1 MYGCQEYEALT
12 PVKQEPP
19 IGWGHQQHQQHQ
31 QYKQHQQHHELQSR
45 YVSLVIP
52 SVLSELATHC
62 HDNLTVVCADGDQV
76 HTSALLVSFLSPWLG
91 TLLKESQELGGDG
104 DLCLVLPHVHADQAR
119 DVLGNLLC
127 KKGQIDQAKWHEIF
141 PSKSP
146 DFGNFSEHL
155 RNIFNYKEYETEN
168 LELTNYMQAKLE
180 LVKNEPEELEQL
192 DVKPEKQIK
201 RGRKKKSLDGGE
213 GKISAYLLKKYGSE
227 ENYREFLKLKQ
238 TQNPEEKGK
247 RKPGVFTPFLL
258 RKYGSQEAWEEHR
271 KQKRMAKNVKITP
284 RIKLCSHCGEEF
296 NITDTK
302 SEGAYSRHM
311 KIHTIEKFK
320 CDCEPSWKTNR
331 EKNFHMKCVHMGHF
345 GCEPCVRTF
354 ASEDVFKSHMELTHS
369 GAKFFIC
376 AECGFETHTKG
387 NLQIHTQLSHDK
399 EIQTCNICGAQ
410 FEGTYRLKAHLKRTH
425 NELKPCPY
433 CGQFFKNINKHI
445 NTSHTADS
453 EKKYQCKECGKG
465 FIDITKLNGHMMN
478 VHIRSRPY
486 HCRYQC
492 GVSYNDRG
500 NRNGHE
506 RSKHGGLWNNETGE
520 SLEKHFGQEPSPAS
534 FAHNGQNDQH
544 ELKQHYE

>member
-1 MYGCQEYEALT
+1 MYENESLACL
-12 PVKQEPP
+12 VKQEPAAEN
-19 IGWGHQQHQQHQ
+19 HQ
-31 QYKQHQQHHELQSR
+31 LQAR
-45 YVSLVIP
+45 YLKLVIP
-52 SVLSELATHC
+52 SVLSELATHN
-62 HDNLTVVCADGDQV
+62 HDDLTLVCADGGQV

-91 TLLKESQELGGDG
+91 GLLKESQELSGDG
-104 DLCLVLPHVHADQAR
+104 ELYILLTHIHSTQAR
-119 DVLGNLLC
+119 DVLESLLST
-127 KKGQIDQAKWHEIF
+127 KGQIDEVKLNEIF
-141 PSKSP
+141 PSNSTE
-146 DFGNFSEHL
+146 FGHFSEHL
-155 RNIFNYKEYETEN
+155 KNICNYNDNDYED
-168 LELTNYMQAKLE
+168 LDIPNYLQAKVE
-180 LVKNEPEELEQL
+180 LVKHEPIESEQV
-192 DVKPEKQIK
+192 DVKQEKQSK
-201 RGRKKKSLDGGE
+201 RGRKKKRNDEGDGT
-213 GKISAYLLKKYGSE
+213 ISAYLLKKYGSE

-238 TQNPEEKGK
+238 SQNPQEKGK
-247 RKPGVFTPFLL
+247 RKTGIFTPFLL
-258 RKYGSQEAWEEHR
+258 RKYGSKEAWEEHR

-296 NITDTK
+296 NIKDTK

-320 CDCEPSWKTNR
+320 CDCEPTWKTNR

-506 RSKHGGLWNNETGE
+506 RSKHGGLWDNGTSEGTE
-520 SLEKHFGQEPSPAS
+520 SQFGQEASPST
-534 FAHNGQNDQH
+534 FAHNGQNNPH
-544 ELKQHYE
+544 ELKQHY